1 MSNYIKAELY
11 RNFNRA
17 YFWNFT
23 LLTSATVLFFIII
36 GKVFNSGNLPMLL
49 QIGIEML
56 GVPIFLVLMTIDM
69 VSGEEIKNLTLKNS
83 ISFGIP
89 RSKIVLSKIIVTVIL
104 SLIAAII
111 ILTVFLGS
119 GVILFGT
126 EGVTSALFK
135 DFTLRL
141 LGAIPLWI
149 GAISVGTFL
158 SYIFTNY
165 TLFSFVYAAIFVLT
179 RVILQFLSTIVSD
192 NFMYIHDILI
202 TSRLNSLS
210 KIYQQGFQPV
220 TTDIMV
226 FAITVGVA
234 YTAVFTILSILYFS
248 KKEVK

>member
-1 MSNYIKAELY
+1 MLNYIKAELY
-11 RNFNRA
+11 RNFNRM

-36 GKVFNSGNLPMLL
+36 GKIFNSGNLPMLL
-49 QIGIEML
+49 HIGIEAL
-56 GVPIFLVLMTIDM
+56 GAPIFLVLMTIDM

-83 ISFGIP
+83 VSFGIP

-111 ILTVFLGS
+111 ILAVFLGS
-119 GVILFGT
+119 GAILFGV

-149 GAISVGTFL
+149 GALSVGTFL
-158 SYIFTNY
+158 SFIFTNY
-165 TLFSFVYAAIFVLT
+165 TLFSLAYAAIFVLT
-179 RVILQFLSTIVSD
+179 RVVLQFLSTIVSD
-192 NFMYIHDILI
+192 KFIYIHNILI

-220 TTDIMV
+220 TTDIMI
-226 FAITVGVA
+226 FAVTVGVA
-234 YTAVFTILSILYFS
+234 YTVVFTILTILYFS